1 MKESRQLEFK
11 SDVTNTFLKTVSAY
25 ANYDGG
31 QVIFGLD
38 DDGNVVGLQDPVQA
52 CLDIE
57 NRIND
62 TIHPQPLYELTVQ
75 YAEKTVTLKVEP
87 GMNKPYTYKSK
98 AYRRNDTATI
108 QVDNLELNRLIMQ
121 GKNIKFDELAADSQD
136 LTFHTLEE
144 QAKKEIGVNALSRDV
159 LKTLNLYSD
168 ASGYNHAAELL
179 ADQNDF
185 PGIDIARFGENISQ
199 ILKRV
204 TFQHESIL
212 TELEKTVSV
221 YRDFYQYEEIR
232 GIERQKIEK
241 IPEEAFR
248 ETIANA
254 LIHRT
259 WDVNAQIRVMMFN
272 DRIEITSPGGLPS
285 GISKEEYLRGNVSI
299 LRNPIIGNVFFRL
312 HIVEILGTG
321 VIRIKE
327 AYRDSAK
334 KPLFE
339 IYENSTKVVLPVVN
353 SINLTDDEAVVY
365 GVLSKVMPKS
375 ISEITGEVPFGRSK
389 TAALLKELAEKKYV
403 IVVGRGRGTKY
414 KV

>member
-1 MKESRQLEFK
+1 M
-11 SDVTNTFLKTVSAY
+11 N
-25 ANYDGG
+25 
-31 QVIFGLD
+31 
-38 DDGNVVGLQDPVQA
+38 
-52 CLDIE
+52 
-57 NRIND
+57 
-62 TIHPQPLYELTVQ
+62 LTVQ

>member
-232 GIERQKIEK
+232 GIERQ
-241 IPEEAFR
+241 
-248 ETIANA
+248 
-254 LIHRT
+254 
-259 WDVNAQIRVMMFN
+259 
-272 DRIEITSPGGLPS
+272 
-285 GISKEEYLRGNVSI
+285 
-299 LRNPIIGNVFFRL
+299 
-312 HIVEILGTG
+312 
-321 VIRIKE
+321 
-327 AYRDSAK
+327 
-334 KPLFE
+334 
-339 IYENSTKVVLPVVN
+339 
-353 SINLTDDEAVVY
+353 
-365 GVLSKVMPKS
+365 
-375 ISEITGEVPFGRSK
+375 
-389 TAALLKELAEKKYV
+389 
-403 IVVGRGRGTKY
+403 
-414 KV
+414 